1 MHMPFLFARFAP
13 HPGASFFLING
24 KAIPQGSVFGFNKM
38 DLSNNLLPGYFIKTK
53 RNNNVAVLFRRMFVI
68 LRGMGR
74 RRVSIIL
81 SIAWISLASC
91 APTETAL
98 PVDPNQRDVLLVT
111 IDTWRYDASGF
122 SGSGK
127 VRTPAL
133 DRLADGGRV
142 FDFAHAHA
150 VVTLPSHASIL
161 TGRFPY
167 EHGVHDNAGYRLDG
181 SIPTLASML
190 RAQGWA
196 TAAFVSAFPLDRRYG
211 LAQGFDRYDDEYDGF
226 APLSFTPPE
235 RPAGETVE
243 KALEWWEAQR
253 GKPRLMW
260 VHIFTPHYPY
270 EPGPPWEREY
280 AAAPYYGDVAR
291 SDSEIAPLIE
301 RVLDG
306 PDGNT
311 VVIVTSD
318 HGEALGEHGEQTHG
332 MFAYEAT
339 LKVPLVLYARGA
351 VKPSRDD
358 RSARHVDIVPTV
370 LELTGIEG
378 PTDLPGQSLVG
389 AWEDDPP
396 SYFEALSPWVNRGW
410 APLHGTIS
418 AGHKAIRL
426 PLAELYDL
434 RQDPS
439 EQDNLVS
446 DKNIEYRRFL
456 LDVPDPSVADGERE
470 TLDAETIKRLRSLG
484 YATANATRPPEFG
497 PELDPK
503 NLILYDD
510 MLASALSSFRD
521 DKTDVAIA
529 WLRRIID
536 EQPLMGLAY
545 SHLAFF
551 YSDLGR
557 GDEAIRVLESAVQN
571 GASNESIRRKLA
583 LALVRANRLDDAHRV
598 LIVDTESTD
607 PETQSAL
614 GRVASRQGRYDDA
627 MSRFQRALQLDSS
640 FPTASMDSGIL
651 LMEMGRFDEARPLL
665 ERALEQDPFLAEAWN
680 ALGVIESSVQRP
692 QAAIDAW
699 KRAVD
704 ADPRMVD
711 ALYNLGLMLGR
722 TGDREGAL
730 AVLKRYAPLVQ
741 GDLRR
746 EANAMLKQL
755 ESAGNP

>member
-1 MHMPFLFARFAP
+1 MRRHRSAIASLIGLALVLLACDSAGD
-13 HPGASFFLING
+13 PGSES
-24 KAIPQGSVFGFNKM
+24 P
-38 DLSNNLLPGYFIKTK
+38 
-53 RNNNVAVLFRRMFVI
+53 NV
-68 LRGMGR
+68 
-74 RRVSIIL
+74 
-81 SIAWISLASC
+81 
-91 APTETAL
+91 
-98 PVDPNQRDVLLVT
+98 RDVLIVT
-111 IDTWRYDASGF
+111 IDTWRHDAAGF

-127 VRTPAL
+127 VATPTL
-133 DRLADGGRV
+133 DRLAAAGRV

-161 TGRFPY
+161 TGRFPH
-167 EHGVHDNAGYRLDG
+167 EHGIHDNAGYRLDA
-181 SIPTLASML
+181 STPTLASIL

-211 LAQGFDRYDDEYDGF
+211 LAHGFDRYDDEYDGF
-226 APLSFTPPE
+226 APQSFTPPE
-235 RPAGETVE
+235 RPGDETVRR
-243 KALEWWEAQR
+243 ALEWWDAQR

-260 VHIFTPHYPY
+260 VHLFTPHYPY
-270 EPGPPWEREY
+270 EPGPPWDADY

-291 SDSEIAPLIE
+291 SDAELTPLIE

-306 PDGNT
+306 PDADT
-311 VVIVTSD
+311 MVIVTSD

-358 RSARHVDIVPTV
+358 RSARHVDILPTV
-370 LELTGIEG
+370 LELTGVADPEALEG
-378 PTDLPGQSLVG
+378 LPGRSLVG
-389 AWEDDPP
+389 AWKDDPP

-418 AGHKAIRL
+418 ARHKAIRL

-434 RQDPS
+434 RADPA
-439 EQDNLVS
+439 EVRNLV
-446 DKNIEYRRFL
+446 DEKELDFRRFL
-456 LDVPDPSVADGERE
+456 VGVPDPTVSTAERE
-470 TLDAETIKRLRSLG
+470 TLDAETIKRLGALG
-484 YATANATRPPEFG
+484 YASGNATRPTEYG

-503 NLILYDD
+503 NLILYDEL
-510 MLASALSSFRD
+510 LARALSSFRD
-521 DKTDVAIA
+521 GNSAAAIA
-529 WLRRIID
+529 LLRRIID

-557 GDEAIRVLESAVQN
+557 PDEAIRVLEQAVRN

-583 LALVRANRLDDAHRV
+583 LALVRVNRLEDANRA
-598 LIVDTESTD
+598 LIGDTDSTD

-614 GRVASRQGRYDDA
+614 GRVASRQGRYEDA
-627 MSRFQRALQLDSS
+627 TARFQRALQLDPS

-651 LMEMGRFDEARPLL
+651 LMEMGRYDEARPLL

-680 ALGVIESSVQRP
+680 ALGVIESSRNRP

-699 KRAVD
+699 RKAVD
-704 ADPRMVD
+704 ADPRMAD

-722 TGDREGAL
+722 TGDREGAIAAL
-730 AVLKRYAPLVQ
+730 RRYAPLVQ
-741 GDLRR
+741 GELRR
-746 EANAMLKQL
+746 EADAMLRQL
-755 ESAGNP
+755 EAGGER